1 MKYIKTFESFQLNE
15 ITGLEIF
22 ALGGLALASG
32 AIYNKARE
40 LWSKHFIG
48 SKYEETGNA
57 EEIGSETI
65 KEYVNKDGELFYG
78 YDHPYNP
85 NGSESGEDY
94 IAGMDMYTAM
104 FAQSDLEQL
113 KVFLSEL
120 NAKREEMG
128 LEQGKKHM
136 ISNTSQRLE
145 STRPTP
151 IDMIYRRDLDSSGYS
166 Y

>member
-1 MKYIKTFESFQLNE
+1 MRYIKTFESFQLNE

-32 AIYNKARE
+32 AIYSKARE
-40 LWSKHFIG
+40 LWSKHLIG
-48 SKYEETGNA
+48 SKYEETGNV
-57 EEIGSETI
+57 EEIGGETI

-85 NGSESGEDY
+85 DGSESGEDY

-113 KVFLSEL
+113 KLFLIEL

-128 LEQGKKHM
+128 LEQGKRHM
-136 ISNTSQRLE
+136 ISKTPQRLV
-145 STRPTP
+145 STRPIP
-151 IDMIYRRDLDSSGYS
+151 VDMIYRRDLENSGYS

>member
-120 NAKREEMG
+120 NAKREEVG
-128 LEQGKKHM
+128 LEQGQKHM